1 MNYSLEG
8 LRQRRLDQKHHSKA
22 TGGSAQVPT
31 FAWSPPVLIINMV
44 KHKLDIDLQ
53 IYKSDSETNI

>member
-8 LRQRRLDQKHHSKA
+8 LRQRRLDQEHSKA
-22 TGGSAQVPT
+22 TGGPAQVPT